1 MDKPNKGK
9 LLWQLFSSM
18 FYLSAFTFGGGYVII
33 TLMKNKFV
41 DKYHWLEETEM
52 LDLTALVAGGH
63 VLIEDVPG
71 MGKTVLARS
80 LAKSV
85 DGAFGRIQFTPD
97 LLPSDVTGLNFFDN
111 KSGEFQF
118 SPGPVFCNILL
129 ADEINRAT
137 PRTQAGLLECMEE
150 EMGLL
155 EDDSFQAA
163 VTVRDGGGSQ
173 KIQNDQVEELIDAG
187 CDVLCVNLVDR
198 ADPSEIIDLARENEV
213 PIIFFNREPVAED
226 MLQWEKLYYV
236 GADAKQSGVMQGE
249 LAADAVKE
257 NPQIDR
263 NKDGKI
269 QYVVLEGEPG
279 HQDAIIRTENA
290 VETLR
295 EQGVELEK
303 LSYGIANWNRA
314 QAENRMLQ
322 MIGQHQNQIELVLAN
337 NDAMALGALDAYK
350 KLNRTAPASSSCPQE
365 ASPCRLMQKTSPA
378 AKTFL
383 FLILYLLLLT
393 HCKEDLLIL
402 LCEKSISSD
411 HRISSLPVLHFPKR
425 MSQLPGHFLQ
435 ALIPYVKLV
444 RHHQALNSSCVQV
457 IGRLC

>member
-1 MDKPNKGK
+1 MRNKK
-9 LLWQLFSSM
+9 
-18 FYLSAFTFGGGYVII
+18 
-33 TLMKNKFV
+33 
-41 DKYHWLEETEM
+41 
-52 LDLTALVAGGH
+52 
-63 VLIEDVPG
+63 
-71 MGKTVLARS
+71 VLA
-80 LAKSV
+80 A
-85 DGAFGRIQFTPD
+85 
-97 LLPSDVTGLNFFDN
+97 GL
-111 KSGEFQF
+111 
-118 SPGPVFCNILL
+118 VFCMSLQGL
-129 ADEINRAT
+129 ASCGQEEE
-137 PRTQAGLLECMEE
+137 AGAVRVQVGVACYDQNDVFISELLECMEE

-236 GADAKQSGVMQGE
+236 GADAKQSGIMQGE
-249 LAADAVKE
+249 LAADAIKE

-322 MIGQHQNQIELVLAN
+322 MISQHQNQIELVLAN

-350 KLNRTAPASSSCPQE
+350 KLNRTESA
-365 ASPCRLMQKTSPA
+365 
-378 AKTFL
+378 
-383 FLILYLLLLT
+383 
-393 HCKEDLLIL
+393 
-402 LCEKSISSD
+402 
-411 HRISSLPVLHFPKR
+411 LPVFFGIDGIKEGLEAIQEKKMAGTVYNDKEGQAGAIAKLAKALGR
-425 MSQLPGHFLQ
+425 GMSDIEFENEKYIYLPYEKVTLDNVENY
-435 ALIPYVKLV
+435 IE
-444 RHHQALNSSCVQV
+444 
-457 IGRLC
+457 